1 MAGKRGQK
9 EDENEIITDVK
20 FYCPLRITA
29 CALNGKYKPAIL
41 YYLRKGP
48 LRFSQIKRR
57 ITTVTKKMLT
67 QQLRALEADKLID
80 RHVYAEIPAKVEYSL
95 TEHGKA
101 LLPLLELMIEWGM
114 KYYEATGKLADF

>member
-1 MAGKRGQK
+1 MAGKRAQK

-20 FYCPLRITA
+20 YYCPLRITA

-41 YYLRKGP
+41 YYLRKGAM
-48 LRFSQIKRR
+48 RFSQLKRR
-57 ITTVTKKMLT
+57 ITTVTQKMLT
-67 QQLRALEADKLID
+67 QQLRALEADKLIE
-80 RHVYAEIPAKVEYSL
+80 RHVYAEIPPRVEYSL

-114 KYYEATGKLADF
+114 NYYETTGKLADF

>member
-20 FYCPLRITA
+20 YYCPLRITA
-29 CALNGKYKPAIL
+29 CAINGKYKPAIL
-41 YYLRKGP
+41 YYLRNGP

-57 ITTVTKKMLT
+57 ITTVTQKMLT
-67 QQLRALEADKLID
+67 QQLRAMEADKLID

-95 TEHGKA
+95 TDHGRA